1 MDLLT
6 DKFIGYEQREAHEF
20 LSDLT
25 DFLHEELINAKNA
38 KGGEIEMVLPTDNY
52 FRLDVDV

>member
-6 DKFIGYEQREAHEF
+6 DKFIGYEQIEANEF

-25 DFLHEELINAKNA
+25 DFLHEEFINAKNV
-38 KGGEIEMVLPTDNY
+38 KGGA
-52 FRLDVDV
+52 R